1 MSYYNLP
8 RIIDVIDANVNEFL
22 QIPPV
27 ISWLIKPIY
36 VIFIPNLAI
45 LWENHIVYIY
55 IILIK
60 CSICSKVWD
69 HSRVPLIANLRGF

>member
-55 IILIK
+55 I
-60 CSICSKVWD
+60 
-69 HSRVPLIANLRGF
+69 